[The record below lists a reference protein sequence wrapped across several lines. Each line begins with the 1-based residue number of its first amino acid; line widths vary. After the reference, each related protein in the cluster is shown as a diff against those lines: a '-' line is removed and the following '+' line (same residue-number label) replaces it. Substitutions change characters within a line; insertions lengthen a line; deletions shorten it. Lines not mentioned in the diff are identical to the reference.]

1 MLLAIVSLWVP
12 ALVIVVTWGVWAE
25 HLPSELPTHWGGSG
39 PADAVTAA
47 PVVFG
52 WTFGVTLALALAG
65 TILVLVPLRGPWV
78 KRAISG
84 TAGAAAAFVL
94 GIWLGSAAS
103 SIGVTDPYTVTL
115 GAWLLVVFVLPVYGL
130 IPLLLL
136 PKGAS
141 RPVDVRD
148 AQPITPAPLAP
159 GERVA
164 WTRSLWSWLF
174 IVTAAVM
181 LVVVVVLWFPLFTSE
196 GGAGSLGFAF
206 VVSVVALLLV
216 VALCAFRV
224 TIDHRGL
231 RVTSLVLG
239 IPIKRIALADI
250 EAVEAVELEP
260 MSWGGWGYRVMPGRS
275 AIILR
280 RGPGLVLT
288 RRDQKQFAIT
298 LDEPEE
304 PAGILLGLMANE
316 AAAPLQERG

>member
-12 ALVIVVTWGVWAE
+12 ALVIVVTWGMWSE
-25 HLPSELPTHWGGSG
+25 HLPSELPMHWGSSG

-52 WTFGVTLALALAG
+52 WTFGITLALALAG
-65 TILVLVPLRGPWV
+65 TILVLVPLGGAWSQ
-78 KRAISG
+78 RAIGG
-84 TAGAAAAFVL
+84 TAAAAAAFAL

-103 SIGVTDPYTVTL
+103 SIGVTDPYTVRL

-148 AQPITPAPLAP
+148 AQQITPVRLAP
-159 GERVA
+159 GERIA

-174 IVTAAVM
+174 VITAAVM
-181 LVVVVVLWFPLFTSE
+181 LVVVVLWLPLFTSE

-206 VVSVVALLLV
+206 VVSVLALLLV

-239 IPIKRIALADI
+239 IPIKRISLADI
-250 EAVEAVELEP
+250 EAVEAAELEP

-304 PAGILLGLMANE
+304 PAGILLGLMANGHG
-316 AAAPLQERG
+316 APLQERG